1 MNINR
6 YIIKEKYNNYFDYL
20 IIKDKIDIIKNKF
33 ENTIILNPF
42 SNNNLI
48 ANINNDLD
56 STINS
61 NYHLEA
67 LDFLRTFSNNSADII
82 LYDPPTD
89 PTRMKFYFD
98 KLNLKIDKRYTRTE
112 YWSKLKKEIS
122 RILKKDGYAISIG
135 YNSGGIGKT
144 NGFNIEDILILSHIS
159 FNRDI
164 FCVIEKKMK

>member
-1 MNINR
+1 
-6 YIIKEKYNNYFDYL
+6 
-20 IIKDKIDIIKNKF
+20 
-33 ENTIILNPF
+33 
-42 SNNNLI
+42 
-48 ANINNDLD
+48 
-56 STINS
+56 
-61 NYHLEA
+61 
-67 LDFLRTFSNNSADII
+67 
-82 LYDPPTD
+82 
-89 PTRMKFYFD
+89 MKFYFD